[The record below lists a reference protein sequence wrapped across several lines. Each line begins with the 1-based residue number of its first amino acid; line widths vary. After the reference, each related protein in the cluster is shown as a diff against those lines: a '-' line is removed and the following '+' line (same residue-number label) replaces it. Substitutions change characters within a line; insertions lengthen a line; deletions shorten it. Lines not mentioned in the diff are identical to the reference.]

1 MAETHSYPVR
11 LTWSG
16 STGVGYDEYG
26 RAHEVAPGDLPAL
39 PMSADPHFRGDSSLV
54 NPEQLLVMSAS
65 SCQLLSFLAVASR
78 SRLDVLDYVDD
89 AEGLMPESSDPMWV
103 SEIRL
108 RPTVTLAPGSRLD
121 RLERLVT
128 LAHQQCF
135 IANSLRSR
143 ITVDARFVIDG
154 AEVARVQCAE

>member
-1 MAETHSYPVR
+1 MAENHSYPVR
-11 LTWSG
+11 LSWSG

-26 RAHEVAPGDLPAL
+26 RAHEVAPGDLPPF
-39 PMSADPHFRGDSSLV
+39 PMSSDPHFRGDPSLV

-65 SCQLLSFLAVASR
+65 SCQLLSFLAVAAR
-78 SRLDVLDYVDD
+78 SRLDVLDYVDN

-103 SEIRL
+103 TEIRL

-154 AEVARVQCAE
+154 AEVARVQLTD